1 MKKSENRLQ
10 SMDMEKVNKIKEE
23 IRNGTFK
30 INPEKIA
37 DKFINEIGVEYLLKT
52 KKEMH

>member
-1 MKKSENRLQ
+1 MKRNKN
-10 SMDMEKVNKIKEE
+10 MDMEKINKIKES
-23 IRNGTFK
+23 IKNGSFK

-37 DKFINEIGVEYLLKT
+37 DKFINEIGIEYLLKT